1 MSVRRDEATSA
12 FERVRARAA
21 SFGSVRP
28 TRVLALLAGVGLLGA
43 VLSVLY
49 GIVQVDGDP
58 RALFLLAGASVLAAT
73 AFARTVRVVV
83 AVGVATVLLSVGM
96 VLYVLSLPHDPQ
108 VVAMLESNLK
118 LLAGQSILEIKRSEV
133 WALSVAPTPLF
144 VTWYLSVRGWYSTAA
159 LVGGGTLG
167 YFVLTGDA
175 TLVQTLLGVVSV
187 AALIGFGDLDRGG
200 ASLSAA
206 EPVAVVLAV
215 MVVTPLLISVTPAG
229 SASPLALGG
238 GGGTTVE
245 ASIVETDSEV
255 ELVGSISLSPEVRY
269 TVTASE
275 SQYWRTS
282 SFDRYTGEGWVRT
295 GESVPLDERPLSSP
309 PGETRRLEQ
318 TFEAEAPIQTMP
330 AAWRPVDVSGGAA
343 DTAQVTSLGGL
354 EPAEQLE
361 PGDSYRVTSAVPDV
375 TAESLAAAGSDDPEA
390 IREQFTQLPESA
402 PERVAGLTANITADA
417 SNRYET
423 VRTIEQYLETN
434 KEYSLDVDRPEGN
447 VADAFLFEMEAGYC
461 TYYATTMV
469 TMLRTQG
476 IPARLTVGYVPGE
489 QVDDNRYVVRGFDSH
504 AWVEV
509 YFPGQGWVPF
519 DPTPAAPR
527 EQAERSRLDE
537 ARAQNETNVDTNETA
552 IQPNPG
558 ETPLPEGDPA
568 ASAESTATPAQPANI
583 SGVAGGDVGAI
594 QGRPGEFED
603 QEGGSSPLPSRERL
617 ALGAVVLAGAVAGL
631 RRSGLADRAYR
642 SVWLR
647 HVRRSDPLTDIE
659 AAFDRLLYLL
669 ERRHRPR
676 REGETVRQYLADIGA
691 DPRARRLAELRER
704 AYYGG
709 VATREMADEAV
720 SLLEELREA

>member
-1 MSVRRDEATSA
+1 MSATREDA
-12 FERVRARAA
+12 PGVLDRLRARG
-21 SFGSVRP
+21 GSLLAVRP
-28 TRVLALLAGVGLLGA
+28 TRVLALLAAAGLLGA
-43 VLSVLY
+43 VLSVLH
-49 GIVQVDGDP
+49 GIVQVDGNP
-58 RALFLLAGASVLAAT
+58 TVLFLLAGASVLAAT

-83 AVGVATVLLSVGM
+83 AVGVATALLSVGL

-144 VTWYLSVRGWYSTAA
+144 VAWYLSVRGWYGTAG
-159 LVGGGTLG
+159 LVGGGTLC

-175 TLVQTLLGVVSV
+175 TLVQTLLGVVGV
-187 AALIGFGDLDRGG
+187 AALVGFGDLDRGG

-215 MVVTPLLISVTPAG
+215 MVVTPLLVSVTPAG
-229 SASPLALGG
+229 SASPLALGGG

-269 TVTASE
+269 TVTAPESE
-275 SQYWRTS
+275 YWRTS

-295 GESVPLDERPLSSP
+295 GGSAPVGDRQLSAPAGES
-309 PGETRRLEQ
+309 RRLEQ
-318 TFEAEAPIQTMP
+318 TFEAEAPIRTMP
-330 AAWRPVDVSGGAA
+330 AAWRPVDVSGRAA
-343 DTAQVTSLGGL
+343 DTARVTSLGGL
-354 EPAEQLE
+354 EPAEE
-361 PGDSYRVTSAVPDV
+361 FEAGDSYRVTSAVPDV
-375 TAESLAAAGSDDPEA
+375 SAESLAAAGSDDPAEVD
-390 IREQFTQLPESA
+390 EQFTQLPESTPA
-402 PERVAGLTANITADA
+402 RVAALTANVTADA

-423 VRTIEQYLETN
+423 ARTIEQYLEAN
-434 KEYSLDVDRPEGN
+434 REYSLDVDRPDGN
-447 VADAFLFEMEAGYC
+447 VADAFLFEMDAGYC
-461 TYYATTMV
+461 TYYATTMA
-469 TMLRTQG
+469 TMLRTEG

-489 QVDDNRYVVRGFDSH
+489 QVDDDTYVVRGYDSH

-527 EQAERSRLDE
+527 EQAERSRLDQ
-537 ARAQNETNVDTNETA
+537 ARAENETNVDTNET
-552 IQPNPG
+552 NPP
-558 ETPLPEGDPA
+558 ESTPLPESDPA
-568 ASAESTATPAQPANI
+568 EAGERSQAS
-583 SGVAGGDVGAI
+583 SGPGDIDINETNPEVVGAI
-594 QGRPGEFED
+594 QGRPDEFED
-603 QEGGSSPLPSRERL
+603 QEGGSPIPSRERL

-631 RRSGLADRAYR
+631 RRSGLADRTYR

-647 HVRRSDPLTDIE
+647 YVRRSDPLTDVE

-676 REGETVRQYLADIGA
+676 REGETVRQYLDAIDADR
-691 DPRARRLAELRER
+691 RARRLVELRER

-720 SLLEELREA
+720 DLLEDLRGE